1 MYFYVGSSLFFEK
14 RETKKYLGSW
24 SRIKSYA
31 NFSNIFQVCQKTLAE
46 NKVKIDLWLNCVC
59 KYPLFC
65 RITLFF
71 STWIHYQLK
80 VRWQSDNVEKT
91 FSLENERVGGWDN
104 SFHSGNQNY
113 IYPWP
118 KTQMYFLF
126 LGDGKMNY
134 TLTWLQL
141 WSIILGYRTCTII
154 THCLYIFYPIFTAV
168 YIVEQFSITD
178 NLCTKQGNSS
188 ILGSKNCGL

>member
-1 MYFYVGSSLFFEK
+1 MFFEK
-14 RETKKYLGSW
+14 RKTKKYLGSW

-31 NFSNIFQVCQKTLAE
+31 NFSNILQVCQKTLVE
-46 NKVKIDLWLNCVC
+46 NKVKIDLWLNCVGM
-59 KYPLFC
+59 YPLFY

-80 VRWQSDNVEKT
+80 VRWQSDNVEKKLFHWKT
-91 FSLENERVGGWDN
+91 KGWMGGWDN

-141 WSIILGYRTCTII
+141 WSIILGYRTRTII
-154 THCLYIFYPIFTAV
+154 TRCLYIFYPIFTAV
-168 YIVEQFSITD
+168 YIVERLVLQTIYVPNKEILQF
-178 NLCTKQGNSS
+178 
-188 ILGSKNCGL
+188 LGLKYVVYNQ